1 MSRDDDT
8 KLTEDLE
15 LELDP
20 EEPETDSEDGDDDI
34 AMSVDGYYVL
44 GKKKS
49 RNFW

>member
-1 MSRDDDT
+1 LSRDDNS

-20 EEPETDSEDGDDDI
+20 EEPETDEEDGEEDI
-34 AMSVDGYYVL
+34 AILVDGYYVL